1 MTIPSEGRFTSSSAE
16 ETVALGARLG
26 SLLEGGENVLFVG
39 ELGAGKTTFIRGLAQ
54 GLGAENSGAVHSPS
68 YTLVNTYPGAIP
80 LIHIDAYFMHTAEDL
95 LLCGYEE
102 AVAAGGVIA
111 IEWADK
117 LEQFDGIEKFLP
129 SEPIKVVLTLCDP
142 GDEEC
147 RKIIIENW
155 PEKGGIERA

>member
-1 MTIPSEGRFTSSSAE
+1 M
-16 ETVALGARLG
+16 
-26 SLLEGGENVLFVG
+26 LFFAG
-39 ELGAGKTTFIRGLAQ
+39 ELGTGKTTFIRGLAQ
-54 GLGAENSGAVHSPS
+54 GLGAVDSGAVHSPS

-95 LLCGYEE
+95 LLCGYGE

-117 LEQFDGIEKFLP
+117 LETFDGIEEYLP
-129 SEPIKVVLTLCDP
+129 AEPIRISLTL
-142 GDEEC
+142 GASGEVEH

-155 PEKGGIERA
+155 PEKHLAGGG